1 VVRFSLGEGPATI
14 ERENQVR
21 ILRVNGDVNT
31 GVSDIGTVN
40 RQVRER
46 LSGFELPS
54 GLSLIYGGEDEAI
67 RETNRQLMT
76 VILLAIFLVFVVLAV
91 QYERVSSPFVILA
104 SVPLALVGV
113 VAMLWITGTNL
124 SAPVMLGV
132 ILLVGIVVN
141 NAILLVEYVE
151 LGRREQ
157 QLAPLEAVLEAGRVR
172 FRPILMT
179 TLTTVLG
186 MTPLAVGIG
195 DGSEL
200 MQPLAIA
207 VIGGLLVSMILTLF
221 LVPSVYLIVDGIGAA
236 TLGWLTGRRR
246 VVREPRDERE
256 DRVPAGARARV
267 RGAHVVPHR

>member
-1 VVRFSLGEGPATI
+1 
-14 ERENQVR
+14 
-21 ILRVNGDVNT
+21 
-31 GVSDIGTVN
+31 
-40 RQVRER
+40 
-46 LSGFELPS
+46 
-54 GLSLIYGGEDEAI
+54 
-67 RETNRQLMT
+67 MT
-76 VILLAIFLVFVVLAV
+76 VIFLAIFLVFVVLAV
-91 QYERVSSPFVILA
+91 QYERVSSPVVILA

-151 LGRREQ
+151 LGRREHG
-157 QLAPLEAVLEAGRVR
+157 LAPLEAVLEAGRVR

-207 VIGGLLVSMILTLF
+207 VIGGLLVSMVLTLF
-221 LVPSVYLIVDGIGAA
+221 LVPSIYLIVEGIGE
-236 TLGWLTGRRR
+236 TVTGWLTNSRS
-246 VVREPRDERE
+246 EPGARH
-256 DRVPAGARARV
+256 VPAGVNGRV
-267 RGAHVVPHR
+267 GRTT